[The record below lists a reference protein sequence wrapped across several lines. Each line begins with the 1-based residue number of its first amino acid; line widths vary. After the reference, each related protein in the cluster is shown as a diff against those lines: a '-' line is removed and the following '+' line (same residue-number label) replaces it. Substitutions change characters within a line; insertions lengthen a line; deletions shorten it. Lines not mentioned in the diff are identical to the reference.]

1 MPLLERICRHTLT
14 TPDAPAM
21 ILNDDVLS
29 YLELD
34 RRSDAIAE
42 HLAQRGAG
50 PETVVGL
57 CDQPHP
63 DWLAALLGILKA
75 GAALLPLYTTYPAG
89 RVQTML
95 ADASVETVCVTG
107 PPARNLADFTGRL
120 LDCTQPLPPEHIRAS

>member
-1 MPLLERICRHTLT
+1 MNCT
-14 TPDAPAM
+14 AM
-21 ILNDDVLS
+21 VLNDDVLS

-34 RRSDAIAE
+34 RRSDTIAE
-42 HLAQRGAG
+42 HLAQLGAG

-63 DWLAALLGILKA
+63 DWLAALLWILKA
-75 GAALLPLYTTYPAG
+75 GAALLPLDPTYPAG

-107 PPARNLADFTGRL
+107 PPPRNLADFAGHL
-120 LDCTQPLPPEHIRAS
+120 LDCTQPLPPEHNRAC